1 MTTMTN
7 EVDIMNTQTKGQK
20 MTAAMDSN
28 LTIEQIKF
36 EMKRANKCYDSCV
49 KLGLADSADQYHAEY
64 VELRTKLEGLNAG

>member
-1 MTTMTN
+1 MTN

>member
-20 MTAAMDSN
+20 MTAAMDRN

>member
-1 MTTMTN
+1 
-7 EVDIMNTQTKGQK
+7 

>member
-28 LTIEQIKF
+28 LTIEQINF